1 MIEEHLKKIFISFT
15 DEMIKQLADISTV
28 KKYKKDNILF
38 YEGDKPKVLY
48 IIIEGVASVYK
59 TYEDFSIQVL
69 KYFYPTNIIAE
80 LANVQNIPY
89 PASLRCE
96 EDSTFIIIDYTL
108 FKKTFSTNALSA
120 SLANECL
127 LKTIGDKLFFHIN
140 ENNLRPMKN
149 LSIIQRIS
157 AQLLQDLDYFNRT
170 KRWKVA
176 QDLCIS
182 SETLS
187 RILNKLKTV
196 EAIAINRGKISI
208 LNDAVVECIAQYD
221 FDMNQINKLTKT
233 NDDK

>member
-1 MIEEHLKKIFISFT
+1 
-15 DEMIKQLADISTV
+15 
-28 KKYKKDNILF
+28 
-38 YEGDKPKVLY
+38 
-48 IIIEGVASVYK
+48 
-59 TYEDFSIQVL
+59 
-69 KYFYPTNIIAE
+69 
-80 LANVQNIPY
+80 
-89 PASLRCE
+89 
-96 EDSTFIIIDYTL
+96 
-108 FKKTFSTNALSA
+108 
-120 SLANECL
+120 
-127 LKTIGDKLFFHIN
+127 
-140 ENNLRPMKN
+140 MKN

>member
-96 EDSTFIIIDYTL
+96 EDSTFIIIDNAL
-108 FKKTFSTNALSA
+108 FKKTFSTIALSA
-120 SLANECL
+120 S
-127 LKTIGDKLFFHIN
+127 
-140 ENNLRPMKN
+140 
-149 LSIIQRIS
+149 
-157 AQLLQDLDYFNRT
+157 
-170 KRWKVA
+170 
-176 QDLCIS
+176 
-182 SETLS
+182 
-187 RILNKLKTV
+187 
-196 EAIAINRGKISI
+196 
-208 LNDAVVECIAQYD
+208 
-221 FDMNQINKLTKT
+221 
-233 NDDK
+233 